1 MRGVWHNLRD
11 KRQDLRNQNISQGD
25 RVLLQMLLLNSE
37 GVNYSEGLQ
46 LLRKSRP
53 PANVHWGGLGRRERN
68 LTTAILTTLL
78 TLVVLCVVGHFW
90 RSLWRR
96 VKVPPAVSLIVL
108 GVLLGTSV
116 ADLLPTAWETHGPTL
131 SRVAFCLLLLR
142 AGIAF
147 DKAML
152 QRIIRHSIGF
162 GTIPVTAELVAVM
175 LLSRGLL
182 FDTWSVAL
190 LGGFL
195 IAAVS
200 PAVVLP
206 TMLAVKER
214 GLDNH
219 AVPDRIMGQTI
230 VNSFVAQAGILITI
244 NALSPT
250 VNGPST
256 IKQLLTFPIS
266 LIGGL
271 AVGVL
276 FGYFLPVK
284 SLLSESKIG
293 KSPQRYLFTAIAV
306 GAGLIVYF
314 GCGAIGL
321 ENVFATIAI
330 GVMLRQRFGDA
341 LVELQQD
348 LSWLWRWAEIV
359 LFVSLGSAISLGSIS
374 GGYLVL
380 MLVGVIIVALAIRV
394 LAAYLLSAATELT
407 SPERTYLAYSH
418 LPKATI
424 QAVFGAAPLI
434 AFRAHGDE
442 DLIGDGQTLL
452 IMAVLAIIVT
462 APIGAVLLD
471 STANRLLCETVEK
484 D

>member
-1 MRGVWHNLRD
+1 M
-11 KRQDLRNQNISQGD
+11 
-25 RVLLQMLLLNSE
+25 
-37 GVNYSEGLQ
+37 
-46 LLRKSRP
+46 
-53 PANVHWGGLGRRERN
+53 
-68 LTTAILTTLL
+68 
-78 TLVVLCVVGHFW
+78 
-90 RSLWRR
+90 
-96 VKVPPAVSLIVL
+96 SLIVL
-108 GVLLGTSV
+108 GVLLGSSV
-116 ADLLPTAWETHGPTL
+116 ADLLPTAWESHGPTL

-162 GTIPVTAELVAVM
+162 GTIPVAAELIAVM
-175 LLSRGLL
+175 LLSRGFL
-182 FDTWSVAL
+182 FDSWAMAL
-190 LGGFL
+190 LAGFL

-244 NALSPT
+244 SALSPT
-250 VNGPST
+250 LNGPSI
-256 IKQLLTFPIS
+256 IKQLVTFPIS
-266 LIGGL
+266 LVGGL
-271 AVGVL
+271 MVGIL

-284 SLLSESKIG
+284 SLLSQSRNVP
-293 KSPQRYLFTAIAV
+293 SPQKHLFTAVAV
-306 GAGLIVYF
+306 AAGLIVYF

-341 LVELQQD
+341 LIELQQD

-374 GGYLVL
+374 GGYLIL
-380 MLVGVIIVALAIRV
+380 TLVGVIALALAFRV

-452 IMAVLAIIVT
+452 IMAVLAIVVT

-471 STANRLLCETVEK
+471 STANRLLCETVEEV
-484 D
+484 